1 MKTRDRLHHRFLLSR
16 DPVVLTN
23 YKKSRNV
30 VKRSLRDAE
39 RKYTFK
45 EVEENKHQ
53 AYCEK
58 LLITSFRQKYKR
70 EDEFNLYFSSVVR
83 SAANTAGAC
92 LAAENSI
99 TLSEPSSVPQIPAS
113 AELFSCKPVTCEDAR
128 RIILKTGALKQ
139 VPWS

>member
-53 AYCEK
+53 AYYEK
-58 LLITSFRQKYKR
+58 LLIASFRQKYKR
-70 EDEFNLYFSSVVR
+70 EDTPTQR
-83 SAANTAGAC
+83 T
-92 LAAENSI
+92 
-99 TLSEPSSVPQIPAS
+99 
-113 AELFSCKPVTCEDAR
+113 
-128 RIILKTGALKQ
+128 
-139 VPWS
+139 